1 MGQYLSIDEVNLS
14 MGQLY
19 TVVTNKEAKGKKGA
33 IVAIVGGTKTETA
46 INHLQRISAIKRN
59 RVIEITVDITNSMK
73 LIARKVFQKAKQVTD
88 RFHIQKLALEALEG
102 IRIKIRWE
110 VLDRENVATTQAK
123 LHKTKYITE
132 DFSNGD
138 TAKQLLT
145 RSRFLLYKSQ
155 YKWSASQK
163 ERAVILFKQ
172 YP

>member
-14 MGQLY
+14 MGELY

-33 IVAIVGGTKTETA
+33 IVAIVAGTKSETV
-46 INHLQRISAIKRN
+46 INHLQRISSYKRN
-59 RVIEITVDITNSMK
+59 QIIAITLDMANSMK

-88 RFHIQKLALEALEG
+88 RLHIQKLALEAVQG
-102 IRIKIRWE
+102 IRIKLRWE
-110 VLDRENVATTQAK
+110 VLDKENEATTQAK
-123 LHKTKYITE
+123 LHKTKFITE
-132 DFSNGD
+132 DFSTGD

-163 ERAVILFKQ
+163 IEL
-172 YP
+172 